1 MRFADRIFPDKAEI
15 GITTD
20 LSAGCVMSGWM
31 QRPFIALGLLAL
43 GMGIIPLNDA
53 FIKLMSDR
61 LPLAE
66 IALIRG
72 VLALGIMI
80 VFARGIAV
88 LRALP
93 ARVFWPFFGRGMCL
107 VLAMTLYFVPLGALP
122 LPTVISIFFVSPLL
136 ITLLS
141 VPLLGERIGIHR
153 VLSVCLGLGGVLLI
167 IRPGTEDFR
176 IESVIVFGAALSY
189 ALFQIWT
196 RRLKGTGSLSAMVAV
211 QQICYI
217 AAALPVLLVNAIWP
231 RPPSDNVSLDFLLR
245 APDMPTGQDMMFLG
259 FCTLAVLFLSVASSN
274 AYRSVEASIIAP
286 FEYTAIPFAVIWGIL
301 IWNEWP
307 DALSWGC
314 MAMILAGGFYTIYR
328 ERARDVEVMTGAPMP
343 ASAAV
348 SQTVDDGEQDR
359 PDSGT

>member
-1 MRFADRIFPDKAEI
+1 
-15 GITTD
+15 
-20 LSAGCVMSGWM
+20 MSGWM
-31 QRPFIALGLLAL
+31 QRPLVALALLAL

-72 VLALGIMI
+72 VLALAIMM
-80 VFARGIAV
+80 VFARGISV

-93 ARVFWPFFGRGMCL
+93 ARVFWQFFGRGMCL
-107 VLAMTLYFVPLGALP
+107 VLAMTLYFVPLGTLP

-153 VLSVCLGLGGVLLI
+153 VLSVCLGLCGVMLI
-167 IRPGTEDFR
+167 IRPGTDEFR
-176 IESVIVFGAALSY
+176 IESVIVFAAALSY

-217 AAALPVLLVNAIWP
+217 VAALPVLVINAIWP
-231 RPPSDNVSLDFLLR
+231 RPESANVSLDFMLR
-245 APDMPTGQDMMFLG
+245 APAMPTGQDMLFLG
-259 FCTLAVLFLSVASSN
+259 FCTLAVLFLSMASSN

-307 DALSWGC
+307 DALSWGG
-314 MAMILAGGFYTIYR
+314 MVMILAGGSYTIYR
-328 ERARDVEVMTGAPMP
+328 ERARDIEVMTGAPMP
-343 ASAAV
+343 ASASV
-348 SQTVDDGEQDR
+348 SQTTGAGPDTGAATR
-359 PDSGT
+359 PDTPPADTRG

>member
-1 MRFADRIFPDKAEI
+1 
-15 GITTD
+15 
-20 LSAGCVMSGWM
+20 MSGWM
-31 QRPFIALGLLAL
+31 QRPFVALGLLAL

-53 FIKLMSDR
+53 FIKLMSDH

-72 VLALGIMI
+72 VLALALML
-80 VFARGIAV
+80 VFARGITV
-88 LRALP
+88 LRTLP
-93 ARVFWPFFGRGMCL
+93 ASVFWQFFGRGMCL
-107 VLAMTLYFVPLGALP
+107 VLAMTLYFIPLGTLP

-141 VPLLGERIGIHR
+141 VPLLGEKIGIHR

-167 IRPGTEDFR
+167 IRPGTDQFR

-217 AAALPVLLVNAIWP
+217 AAALPVLLVNFVWP
-231 RPPSDNVSLDFLLR
+231 RAQSDNASLDFLLR
-245 APDMPTGQDMMFLG
+245 APMMPTGQDMLFLG

-301 IWNEWP
+301 IWEEWP
-307 DALSWGC
+307 DVLSWCG

-343 ASAAV
+343 ASASA
-348 SQTVDDGEQDR
+348 SQTVDEGARDGPER
-359 PDSGT
+359 GA

>member
-1 MRFADRIFPDKAEI
+1 
-15 GITTD
+15 
-20 LSAGCVMSGWM
+20 MSGWM

-53 FIKLMSDR
+53 FIKLMSER

-72 VLALGIMI
+72 VLALALML
-80 VFARGIAV
+80 VFARGMSV

-93 ARVFWPFFGRGMCL
+93 AHVFWLFFGRGMCL
-107 VLAMTLYFVPLGALP
+107 VLAMTLYFIPLGALP

-141 VPLLGERIGIHR
+141 VPFLGEKIGIHR
-153 VLSVCLGLGGVLLI
+153 VLSVCLGLAGVLLI
-167 IRPGTEDFR
+167 IRPGTADFR

-245 APDMPTGQDMMFLG
+245 APEMPTGQDMLFLG

-307 DALSWGC
+307 DALSWGG

-343 ASAAV
+343 ASASAA
-348 SQTVDDGEQDR
+348 QTLDDVGHDG
-359 PDSGT
+359 PKAGS

>member
-1 MRFADRIFPDKAEI
+1 
-15 GITTD
+15 
-20 LSAGCVMSGWM
+20 M
-31 QRPFIALGLLAL
+31 QRPFVALGLLAL
-43 GMGIIPLNDA
+43 GMGVIPLNDA

-66 IALIRG
+66 IALVRG
-72 VLALGIMI
+72 VLALLILA
-80 VFARGIAV
+80 VVTRG
-88 LRALP
+88 LSSMLKLSGRD
-93 ARVFWPFFGRGMCL
+93 FWQFFGRGMCL
-107 VLAMTLYFVPLGALP
+107 VVAMTLYFIPLGSLP

-141 VPLLGERIGIHR
+141 VPFLGERIGIHR
-153 VLSVCLGLGGVLLI
+153 ILSVCMGLAGVLLI
-167 IRPGTEDFR
+167 IRPGTVDFR

-196 RRLKGTGSLSAMVAV
+196 RRLKAVGNLSAMVSV

-217 AAALPVLLVNAIWP
+217 VAAAPVLLVNFIWP
-231 RPPSDNVSLDFLLR
+231 RPPSDNVSLDFMLR
-245 APDMPTGQDMMFLG
+245 APAMPNGEDMLFLG

-307 DALSWGC
+307 DGLSWAG
-314 MAMILAGGFYTIYR
+314 MGLILAGGLYTVYR
-328 ERARDVEVMTGAPMP
+328 ERRQQVEVMSGAPMP

-348 SQTVDDGEQDR
+348 SQAAEDET
-359 PDSGT
+359 P

>member
-1 MRFADRIFPDKAEI
+1 
-15 GITTD
+15 
-20 LSAGCVMSGWM
+20 MSGWM
-31 QRPFIALGLLAL
+31 QRPFVAVGLLAL

-53 FIKLMSDR
+53 FIKLMSDH

-66 IALIRG
+66 IALFRG
-72 VLALGIMI
+72 VLALAIMV
-80 VFARGIAV
+80 VFARGLAV

-93 ARVFWPFFGRGMCL
+93 ASVFWQFFGRGMCL
-107 VLAMTLYFVPLGALP
+107 VLAMTLYFVPLGTLP
-122 LPTVISIFFVSPLL
+122 LPTVISIFFVAPLL

-141 VPLLGERIGIHR
+141 VPFLGETIGVHR
-153 VLSVCLGLGGVLLI
+153 VLSVCLGLCGVLLI

-196 RRLKGTGSLSAMVAV
+196 RRLKGTGSLAAMVTV

-217 AAALPVLLVNAIWP
+217 TAALPVLAFNAIWP
-231 RPPSDNVSLDFLLR
+231 RPDSGNVSLDFMLR
-245 APDMPTGQDMMFLG
+245 APAMPTGQDMLFLG
-259 FCTLAVLFLSVASSN
+259 FCTLAVLFLSVVSSN

-301 IWNEWP
+301 IWDEWP
-307 DALSWGC
+307 DALSWGG
-314 MAMILAGGFYTIYR
+314 MAMILVGGFYTIYR

-343 ASAAV
+343 ASASAV
-348 SQTVDDGEQDR
+348 QTADEGAHFSQESD